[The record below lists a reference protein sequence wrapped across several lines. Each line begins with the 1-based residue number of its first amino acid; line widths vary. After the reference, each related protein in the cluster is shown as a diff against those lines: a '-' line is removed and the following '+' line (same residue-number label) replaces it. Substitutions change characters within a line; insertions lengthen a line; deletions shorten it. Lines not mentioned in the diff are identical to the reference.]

1 MDDLQATLF
10 MASKEKYWII
20 EPNMLAI
27 IFHLPFSVLIP
38 QICFVIGATGLNDYL
53 QYPIP

>member
-1 MDDLQATLF
+1 MDDLRATLF